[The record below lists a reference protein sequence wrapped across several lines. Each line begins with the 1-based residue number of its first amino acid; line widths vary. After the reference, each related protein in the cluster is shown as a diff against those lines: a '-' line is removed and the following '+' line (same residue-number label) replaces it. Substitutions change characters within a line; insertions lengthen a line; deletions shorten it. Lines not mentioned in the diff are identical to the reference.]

1 MVINNQILNVKG
13 RSDYFLRAEILKK
26 VVAIAILCATLPF
39 GVRWLCWGIVLYNFF
54 DMGIIIYYSKR
65 VISTGYVELVRNIF
79 PLFLLSLGM
88 GMSAY
93 IAQTMVESSLCRLI
107 IGGLVALLSY
117 LLLGFLFKVREFRQL
132 FSLIK
137 KYI

>member
-1 MVINNQILNVKG
+1 
-13 RSDYFLRAEILKK
+13 
-26 VVAIAILCATLPF
+26 
-39 GVRWLCWGIVLYNFF
+39 
-54 DMGIIIYYSKR
+54 MGIIIYYSKR
-65 VISTGYVELVRNIF
+65 VISTGYVEQIKNIF

-88 GMSAY
+88 GVSVY
-93 IAQTMVESSLCRLI
+93 IAQAMVEGSLWRLI

-117 LLLGFLFKVREFRQL
+117 LLLGFLFKVRESRQL